1 MPAIVIDPAAC
12 TGCGKCAELCPA
24 NVLGMKE
31 KRPVVVNEAACTL
44 CGICADQCPKQ
55 AIKLERKADIGK
67 YLRDFRARDE
77 YFEASGALREI
88 LGLRKSP
95 VAIRLVRIA
104 EEVPAEV
111 MQLEFPVRHC
121 VSINMAAHGAVFY
134 LPAGKHACS
143 AAKAALGI
151 EPLPEKVR
159 SGKVPYMHGLAAS
172 QEAAARTMA
181 EIPKLPPGS
190 TAGTILAPLEKAPFD
205 PDVIVLTVT
214 PKQAMWVANAFLF
227 KDGGPR
233 LTASFAGMQAS
244 CGDVTALPFVSGKVN
259 FSLGCYGCRSAGKLG
274 EDEMYVG
281 VPIGRL
287 AELVSGLKGLGK
299 AMRNLEKGRAEENGG
314 KRGEATEIHVTSEGD
329 GRNR

>member
-1 MPAIVIDPAAC
+1 MPVIGIDLGAC
-12 TGCGKCAELCPA
+12 TGCRKCAELCPA
-24 NVLGMKE
+24 NVLAVKE
-31 KRPVVVNEAACTL
+31 KKAVVVNEAACTL

-55 AIKLERKADIGK
+55 AITLERKADIDK
-67 YLRDFRARDE
+67 YLRDFRAKDE
-77 YFEASGALREI
+77 YIEASGAIREI

-95 VAIRLVRIA
+95 VAIRLVRKA
-104 EEVPAEV
+104 EGVPAEV
-111 MQLEFPVRHC
+111 MPLDFPVRHC
-121 VSINMAAHGAVFY
+121 VSINMATHGAVFY
-134 LPAGKHACS
+134 LPAARHACS

-159 SGKVPYMHGLAAS
+159 SGKVPFMHGLASS

-190 TAGTILAPLEKAPFD
+190 TAGTLLAPLEKAPFD
-205 PDVIVLTVT
+205 PDVVVLTVT

-227 KDGGPR
+227 KNGGPR

-281 VPIGRL
+281 VPIGQL

-299 AMRNLEKGRAEENGG
+299 AMRNLEKGGVEGNEG
-314 KRGEATEIHVTSEGD
+314 KRGKVTEIQVTARKEGSH
-329 GRNR
+329 G